1 MAAVVEAH
9 APEIAFSLSSVYSY
23 WKEFDLDG
31 RRSKLDE
38 VGRRILHSSCAAAAG
53 GCTAV
58 VQKARE
64 RHCIKCCFG

>member
-1 MAAVVEAH
+1 LKVFSSDTLAAAGAAAEVHMAAVVEAH

-38 VGRRILHSSCAAAAG
+38 VGW
-53 GCTAV
+53 
-58 VQKARE
+58 
-64 RHCIKCCFG
+64 